1 MQVVTETADTTRPE
15 AAPGALKGERDM
27 TTITTTADIRIW
39 LDNAGLLENMTAEE
53 TDRVVELLADAEGR
67 PAHRDDRGDY
77 LGARA
82 QARGH
87 GGATGY
93 DEDEAGPTAGLLENM
108 TAEET
113 DRVVELLADAEG
125 RPAYGEDW
133 GDYLGARAQALVHE
147 VATGYD
153 EDEPVLTAVETD
165 GTWAVDDAAG
175 GRWFP
180 GDD

>member
-1 MQVVTETADTTRPE
+1 
-15 AAPGALKGERDM
+15 M
-27 TTITTTADIRIW
+27 TTINSTTDIRVW
-39 LDNAGLLENMTAEE
+39 LDN
-53 TDRVVELLADAEGR
+53 
-67 PAHRDDRGDY
+67 
-77 LGARA
+77 
-82 QARGH
+82 
-87 GGATGY
+87 
-93 DEDEAGPTAGLLENM
+93 AGLLENM

-153 EDEPVLTAVETD
+153 EDEEPTEPVLTAIETD
-165 GTWAVDDAAG
+165 GTWAVDDAVDG

-180 GDD
+180 GDDAADEIAASNDPAVAAVRICRETPMRGTWRY

>member
-53 TDRVVELLADAEGR
+53 TDRGVELLAGAGGR
-67 PAHRDDRGDY
+67 R
-77 LGARA
+77 
-82 QARGH
+82 
-87 GGATGY
+87 
-93 DEDEAGPTAGLLENM
+93 
-108 TAEET
+108 
-113 DRVVELLADAEG
+113 
-125 RPAYGEDW
+125 AYGEDW

-180 GDD
+180 GDDAADEIAASNDPAGAAVRICREQPMRG

>member
-1 MQVVTETADTTRPE
+1 
-15 AAPGALKGERDM
+15 M
-27 TTITTTADIRIW
+27 TTINSTTDIRIW
-39 LDNAGLLENMTAEE
+39 LDNAGLLEH
-53 TDRVVELLADAEGR
+53 L
-67 PAHRDDRGDY
+67 
-77 LGARA
+77 
-82 QARGH
+82 
-87 GGATGY
+87 
-93 DEDEAGPTAGLLENM
+93 

-133 GDYLGARAQALVHE
+133 GDYLGARAQALVYE

-153 EDEPVLTAVETD
+153 EDEGESAELTAVETD

-180 GDD
+180 GDAAADEIAASNDPAVAAVRICRETPMRGTWRY

>member
-1 MQVVTETADTTRPE
+1 
-15 AAPGALKGERDM
+15 M

-53 TDRVVELLADAEGR
+53 TDRVVELL
-67 PAHRDDRGDY
+67 
-77 LGARA
+77 
-82 QARGH
+82 
-87 GGATGY
+87 
-93 DEDEAGPTAGLLENM
+93 
-108 TAEET
+108 
-113 DRVVELLADAEG
+113 VDAEG

-153 EDEPVLTAVETD
+153 EDEPGLTAVETD
-165 GTWAVDDAAG
+165 GAWAVDDAVDG

-180 GDD
+180 GDDAADEIAASNDPAATAVRICREQPMRGDWRY